1 MMPGQVL
8 VYTSVDKFRIILEG
22 QVMFVSNLNLK
33 KLTIYFLT
41 SKNKY
46 VYCDT

>member
-33 KLTIYFLT
+33 IYLLT
-41 SKNKY
+41 SKNEY
-46 VYCDT
+46 VLYCDT